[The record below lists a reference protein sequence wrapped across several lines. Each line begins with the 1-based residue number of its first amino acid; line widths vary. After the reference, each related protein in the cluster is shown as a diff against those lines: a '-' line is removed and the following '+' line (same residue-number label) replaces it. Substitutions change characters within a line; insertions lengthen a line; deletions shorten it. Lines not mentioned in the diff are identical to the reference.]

1 MAIRFGPSIVTPPPP
16 SVVIGTQTWMVN
28 NLDVAYYRNGDL
40 IPEVYGEVPNYG
52 AWCYYDNDPAN
63 GEIYGKLYNWYAVN
77 DSRGLAPNGWHV
89 PSGVEFTNLVTYVGG
104 SSVAG
109 GALKEAGTTHW
120 ANPNTGATNSSG
132 WTGLPGGVRYS
143 SLPLFI
149 SILGNWW
156 SSTSGGA
163 IAQRL
168 NLYYNSSGS
177 VIDAVQIDDFQSVR
191 CLKY

>member
-16 SVVIGTQTWMVN
+16 SVVIGTQTWMLR
-28 NLDVAYYRNGDL
+28 NLDVARYRNGDP
-40 IPEVYGEVPNYG
+40 IPEVYAQNLPTYG
-52 AWCYYDNDPAN
+52 AWCYYNNDPAY

-89 PSGVEFTNLVTYVGG
+89 PSGEEFTNLVTYAGG

-120 ANPNTGATNSSG
+120 RSPNIGATNSSG
-132 WTGLPGGVRYS
+132 WTGLPGGYQG
-143 SLPLFI
+143 LFI
-149 SILGNWW
+149 SDVGSWW
-156 SSTSGGA
+156 SSTPVGSST
-163 IAQRL
+163 AQA
-168 NLYYNSSGS
+168 LYISNGDSGS
-177 VIDAVQIDDFQSVR
+177 VISSPYIDIYLSVR